1 MSGILKRT
9 MFGSAV
15 VLAGVGCVGGHRQY
29 QRHISAEVKRTLTAA
44 MDTSATVAEDLEY
57 INNAR
62 LQARTRKDSE
72 VIQRFEKAVRYAQIA
87 DELMNQATVS
97 LSATLQG
104 RVHLEQAVFD
114 DDVERAKENGDTA
127 DRLFESIRPDLGLPP
142 SHNMNL
148 ERPSRTL

>member
-1 MSGILKRT
+1 

-15 VLAGVGCVGGHRQY
+15 VFVGVGCVWGHGRY
-29 QRHISAEVKRTLTAA
+29 QRHISAEVKLTLTAA
-44 MDTSATVAEDLEY
+44 MDPSATVAEDLEY
-57 INNAR
+57 IQSAR
-62 LQARTRKDSE
+62 LQARTRRDIE

-87 DELMNQATVS
+87 DELMDQATVS
-97 LSATLQG
+97 LSAALHD

-114 DDVERAKENGDTA
+114 DDIRRANENGDTA